1 MQVEVTGSIVPLQER
16 VCSVQRRVVEVVEVE
31 VEVVAVVSPLQPTD
45 VIAKAKVSVTNM
57 KLN

>member
-16 VCSVQRRVVEVVEVE
+16 VCSVQRRVVDVVEVA
-31 VEVVAVVSPLQPTD
+31 VASPLQPTD

>member
-16 VCSVQRRVVEVVEVE
+16 VCSVQRRVVEEVVVDVVEVA
-31 VEVVAVVSPLQPTD
+31 VASPLQPTD